1 MCKFILYKK
10 YKTDDINLWSNWDS
24 LFRNIQG
31 DSKCISSS
39 DDCRSLVFLDEFI
52 AGISYGHNKYYVYLS
67 SGYVKYQEKAGQGN
81 ISELVKMIE
90 NCNEK
95 KKAWIVHT
103 EKLISFH
110 EEENS
115 EIFEAEE
122 EAFWMY
128 IRGLV
133 TCGYKI
139 Q

>member
-1 MCKFILYKK
+1 
-10 YKTDDINLWSNWDS
+10 
-24 LFRNIQG
+24 
-31 DSKCISSS
+31 
-39 DDCRSLVFLDEFI
+39 
-52 AGISYGHNKYYVYLS
+52 
-67 SGYVKYQEKAGQGN
+67 
-81 ISELVKMIE
+81 MIE